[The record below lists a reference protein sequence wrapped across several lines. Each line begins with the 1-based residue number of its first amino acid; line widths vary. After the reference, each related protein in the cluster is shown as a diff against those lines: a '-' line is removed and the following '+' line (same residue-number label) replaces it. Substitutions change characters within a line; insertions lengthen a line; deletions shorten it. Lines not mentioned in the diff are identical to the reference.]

1 MQNNYANRGR
11 PELEFAGFWVRLA
24 AYLIDLGIVWIGL
37 LFVNLVIGIMSF
49 AGGGLFR
56 TRWLFQYTVKDTIL
70 YLLQVA
76 YFILLTYY
84 TETTPGKRLMNLRVV
99 PADGN
104 RKLTFVSILYRET
117 VGRFLC
123 GLSIGIG
130 YIMAGVDREKRG
142 LHDMICDTRV
152 VYGKRIK
159 VVPKYQ
165 AMAAY
170 PPIPPVPPAP
180 PVSPYGRPSGGNG
193 PSAYGPI
200 SPYGNANG
208 NMPAG
213 EGTAPGKGY
222 GQMPHGGSP
231 LPEKEKD
238 GNPVEVFGKMPENDR
253 AESEKV
259 AAGNS
264 SVPINV
270 SEGSSN
276 ETDGTSI

>member
-1 MQNNYANRGR
+1 MGRGLKWFPGIR
-11 PELEFAGFWVRLA
+11 PWRRIRPYHPYRLRR
-24 AYLIDLGIVWIGL
+24 
-37 LFVNLVIGIMSF
+37 
-49 AGGGLFR
+49 LFR
-56 TRWLFQYTVKDTIL
+56 PTAVR
-70 YLLQVA
+70 
-76 YFILLTYY
+76 
-84 TETTPGKRLMNLRVV
+84 
-99 PADGN
+99 
-104 RKLTFVSILYRET
+104 
-117 VGRFLC
+117 
-123 GLSIGIG
+123 
-130 YIMAGVDREKRG
+130 
-142 LHDMICDTRV
+142 
-152 VYGKRIK
+152 
-159 VVPKYQ
+159 
-165 AMAAY
+165 
-170 PPIPPVPPAP
+170 
-180 PVSPYGRPSGGNG
+180 
-193 PSAYGPI
+193 AYGPI

-259 AAGNS
+259 VAGNS

>member
-11 PELEFAGFWVRLA
+11 QELEFAGFWVRLA

-117 VGRFLC
+117 VGRFRC

-193 PSAYGPI
+193 PSAYGP
-200 SPYGNANG
+200 S
-208 NMPAG
+208 
-213 EGTAPGKGY
+213 
-222 GQMPHGGSP
+222 
-231 LPEKEKD
+231 EKEKD
-238 GNPVEVFGKMPENDR
+238 GNPVKVFGKMSENDR
-253 AESEKV
+253 TESEK
-259 AAGNS
+259 G
-264 SVPINV
+264 
-270 SEGSSN
+270 EL
-276 ETDGTSI
+276 

>member
-1 MQNNYANRGR
+1 
-11 PELEFAGFWVRLA
+11 
-24 AYLIDLGIVWIGL
+24 
-37 LFVNLVIGIMSF
+37 
-49 AGGGLFR
+49 
-56 TRWLFQYTVKDTIL
+56 
-70 YLLQVA
+70 
-76 YFILLTYY
+76 
-84 TETTPGKRLMNLRVV
+84 
-99 PADGN
+99 
-104 RKLTFVSILYRET
+104 
-117 VGRFLC
+117 
-123 GLSIGIG
+123 
-130 YIMAGVDREKRG
+130 
-142 LHDMICDTRV
+142 MICDTRV

-170 PPIPPVPPAP
+170 PPVPPAP

-264 SVPINV
+264 SVPMNV